1 MSPLTFGDF
10 ARTVKPIPN
19 IPLHTT
25 VQISAVGVFK
35 GRVSYMAVV
44 RADDSGSIVEQ
55 IGPYPEMAFSFRAR
69 PKVEEYNE
77 LILWLSKEGN

>member
-19 IPLHTT
+19 ISLHTT

-44 RADDSGSIVEQ
+44 RDDSARIVEQ

-77 LILWLSKEGN
+77 LILWLSKEGS